1 LYACD
6 EQPPSIMCGV
16 KKCLGCEILLYW
28 TTEEFVGYTLNP
40 KSKEP
45 TNKST
50 KCPAEIQWEVTLM
63 FKSVV
68 FEKCN
73 EIKKFA

>member
-1 LYACD
+1 
-6 EQPPSIMCGV
+6 MCGV
-16 KKCLGCEILLYW
+16 KIKCLGCEILLYW
-28 TTEEFVGYTLNP
+28 TTEEFVSDTLNP
-40 KSKEP
+40 KSKKP

-50 KCPAEIQWEVTLM
+50 KCPAEIQWEGTLK

-68 FEKCN
+68 VEKCN